1 MAEQLVFDLPQRAA
15 MGREAFLVSDSNRQ
29 AVALVDGF
37 ADWSTPVQWIYGPT
51 GAGKSHLGAVLAGRF
66 RILTIEATALTGP
79 QMMALLDGSAAYEG
93 VIIDRLDRLPPEAEE
108 ALFHLLNFARHEGVK
123 ILLLSEK
130 TATQMPLRLP
140 DLVSR
145 LKAIASVAIKSPD
158 DSLMRGLMVKLFG
171 DRQIKI
177 EARVVDYL
185 LPRIV
190 RDYASMAN
198 LVGTIDRR
206 ALAEKRKITVPM
218 VAEILESH
226 ISDT

>member
-1 MAEQLVFDLPQRAA
+1 
-15 MGREAFLVSDSNRQ
+15 
-29 AVALVDGF
+29 
-37 ADWSTPVQWIYGPT
+37 
-51 GAGKSHLGAVLAGRF
+51 
-66 RILTIEATALTGP
+66 
-79 QMMALLDGSAAYEG
+79 
-93 VIIDRLDRLPPEAEE
+93 
-108 ALFHLLNFARHEGVK
+108 VK